1 MILSVLNVFESDV
14 DIEGDFFLLKCL
26 DFDLGKR
33 ELFLFFVF

>member
-14 DIEGDFFLLKCL
+14 DIEGDFFLLKRL

-33 ELFLFFVF
+33 KLFLFFVF